1 MLELL
6 AEGTEPRQRWRCR
19 LSAGQRYVLGRAAD
33 VDLPVL
39 WDDRISRRHVQLTA
53 GREHVDVESLPTA
66 TNPLLFDGEVVDT
79 CRLAA
84 GQQFV
89 LGTTS
94 FYVLPAGDGSSL
106 NDESSRPGD
115 QPIEEVLFDPRE
127 LRKVRYRN
135 ANKRIEVLSHL
146 SEVILGARSQTELY
160 QRLVNLILAGVT
172 GADAAAIVELDS
184 RESVGVLHW
193 DRRRETAG
201 EFRPSGRLVR
211 AAIRNRKQ
219 SVLHVWEA
227 HSGSHED
234 YTAVAEFDWAF
245 CTPMPH
251 PPDRHWGLYLAG
263 RLDHS
268 QAGGPLPA
276 STGLYLKADVKFTE
290 LVAEIIGSV
299 QKANELER
307 HLSGYRQFFAPPIV
321 EALGN
326 DLNTDILEPREC
338 DVTVLFCDLRGF
350 SRRAEESAAD
360 LLGLLDRVSRALE
373 VMTEQILR
381 HGGVTGDFQGDA
393 ALAFWGWPFASDSA
407 TIDACR
413 AALGIRAA
421 FAKTFD
427 LPDHPLARFRVGIGI
442 AHGRAVAGK
451 IGTSE
456 QVKVTV
462 FGPVVN
468 LASRLEG
475 MTKFLRVPIVV
486 DEATAEIVRERFDP
500 GEGRIRRL
508 SRVLPYGMETPLTV
522 SELLPSAS
530 KMPELSESL
539 ISQFEEG
546 VELFIAGRWEEA
558 YQRLHAMPPE
568 DRAQDFLSMQI
579 AQHNRVA
586 PADWNGVIR
595 LPNK

>member
-1 MLELL
+1 MFELV

-19 LSAGQRYVLGRAAD
+19 LSAGKQYVLGRTPE
-33 VDLPVL
+33 VDLPVP
-39 WDDRISRRHVQLTA
+39 WDDHISRRHVRLTSD
-53 GREHVDVESLPTA
+53 GQHIDVEALPAA
-66 TNPLLFDGEVVDT
+66 TNPLFFDGQAVAA
-79 CRLAA
+79 CRLSA

-94 FYVLPAGDGSSL
+94 FFAVPVDDGSSL
-106 NDESSRPGD
+106 KDVSAWGGD
-115 QPIEEVLFDPRE
+115 QPVEEVTFDPQE

-160 QRLVNLILAGVT
+160 QRLANLILAGVT

-184 RESVGVLHW
+184 EESIRVLHW

-211 AAIRNRKQ
+211 AALQNRNR

-227 HSGSHED
+227 HSRSQED
-234 YTAVAEFDWAF
+234 YTAMAEFDWAF

-251 PPDRHWGLYLAG
+251 PPERQWGLYLAG
-263 RLDHS
+263 RLD
-268 QAGGPLPA
+268 QPLTGEPLPEA
-276 STGLYLKADVKFTE
+276 TSLHLQADVKFTE

-321 EALGN
+321 EALGS
-326 DLNTDILEPREC
+326 DLNTEILEPREC

-350 SRRAEESAAD
+350 SRRAEESAED
-360 LLGLLDRVSRALE
+360 LIGLLDRVSRALE
-373 VMTEQILR
+373 VMTEQILL

-393 ALAFWGWPFASDSA
+393 ALAFWGWPFASESA
-407 TIDACR
+407 AIDACR

-427 LPDHPLARFRVGIGI
+427 LPDHLLARFRVGIGI

-475 MTKFLRVPIVV
+475 MTKVMRVPIVV
-486 DEATAEIVRERFDP
+486 DEATAEIVRTRLDP

-522 SELLPSAS
+522 SELLPPVSD
-530 KMPELSESL
+530 MPELTDPL
-539 ISQFEEG
+539 IAQFEEG
-546 VELFIAGRWEEA
+546 VDLFIAGQWEEA
-558 YQRLHAMPPE
+558 YQRLHEMPTG